1 MKNYFPLGY
10 KNKHNESLKDL
21 FLILKMVA
29 IPIKF
34 VVVIVL
40 AVACC
45 HCQSEKIGSD
55 SSTWEKLQI
64 SPDTFSSVEYANFLI
79 EIYEHTDN
87 NKATTTMS
95 QKKYFY
101 SPLAILDHKS
111 AVSLYN
117 NVTNQS
123 EMRFRIEMWNDKVQ
137 NEVVKHLN
145 EIVGH
150 EIKSNQIRVIPS
162 KKIILTSDVPTAG
175 EYSISSPWTNY
186 DKRKILRL
194 SLTCDRFGGGERR
207 KRHGFNVGE
216 IHGTATGNLFFLIHG
231 NGGSSSFIF
240 CLFRSKNL
248 FERGSNREEFS

>member
-1 MKNYFPLGY
+1 
-10 KNKHNESLKDL
+10 
-21 FLILKMVA
+21 MVA
-29 IPIKF
+29 IKF

-55 SSTWEKLQI
+55 SSTCAEKLQI

-111 AVSLYN
+111 AVSSYN
-117 NVTNQS
+117 RFTKQP

-137 NEVVKHLN
+137 NEVVKHLKK
-145 EIVGH
+145 IVGH
-150 EIKSNQIRVIPS
+150 EIKSNQVRVIPLE
-162 KKIILTSDVPTAG
+162 KVIFTSNVPT
-175 EYSISSPWTNY
+175 ENYSISPEWTNY
-186 DKRKILRL
+186 DKSKILRL
-194 SLTCDRFGGGERR
+194 SLTCFDQ
-207 KRHGFNVGE
+207 
-216 IHGTATGNLFFLIHG
+216 
-231 NGGSSSFIF
+231 
-240 CLFRSKNL
+240 KNL
-248 FERGSNREEFS
+248 RQIGK

>member
-1 MKNYFPLGY
+1 
-10 KNKHNESLKDL
+10 
-21 FLILKMVA
+21 MVA

-40 AVACC
+40 AVACCC

-101 SPLAILDHKS
+101 SSLAILDHKS
-111 AVSLYN
+111 AVSSYN
-117 NVTNQS
+117 RFTKQP

-137 NEVVKHLN
+137 NEVVKHLKKN
-145 EIVGH
+145 RR
-150 EIKSNQIRVIPS
+150 SRNQI
-162 KKIILTSDVPTAG
+162 
-175 EYSISSPWTNY
+175 ESSQ
-186 DKRKILRL
+186 
-194 SLTCDRFGGGERR
+194 S
-207 KRHGFNVGE
+207 HS
-216 IHGTATGNLFFLIHG
+216 H
-231 NGGSSSFIF
+231 
-240 CLFRSKNL
+240 
-248 FERGSNREEFS
+248 EEDNSH